1 MSNNTLPPPIVPA
14 DRNLAEITV
23 KAVILGIILSM
34 LLAAAN
40 AYIGLLVGLTV
51 SASIPAAA
59 VSMGLLRFFKNSNIL
74 ENNMVQTAA
83 SAGESLVAGIIFT
96 IPALVMMGAWELYDY
111 LSILSIALIGGIL
124 GVAFTIP
131 LRRAIII
138 EARLK
143 FPEGVATAEVL
154 KTGGIETSNDPSTL
168 DAEADAEAAS
178 GFKRLLQAA
187 SIGAGFK
194 LLESGLGFFAGGIA
208 MVKSWFAGAFLFSGN
223 LTLSP
228 ALIGVGYIVGLNIA
242 VLVFLG
248 GVIGTLVGVPVN
260 WYFNSEAILLATG
273 IYPAISWSEINA
285 NQWTTLAGE
294 AWQDCRRIGVGAMII
309 GGVWSLFILVKPLIA
324 GVKAS

>member
-111 LSILSIALIGGIL
+111 LSIL
-124 GVAFTIP
+124 
-131 LRRAIII
+131 
-138 EARLK
+138 
-143 FPEGVATAEVL
+143 
-154 KTGGIETSNDPSTL
+154 
-168 DAEADAEAAS
+168 
-178 GFKRLLQAA
+178 
-187 SIGAGFK
+187 
-194 LLESGLGFFAGGIA
+194 
-208 MVKSWFAGAFLFSGN
+208 
-223 LTLSP
+223 
-228 ALIGVGYIVGLNIA
+228 
-242 VLVFLG
+242 
-248 GVIGTLVGVPVN
+248 
-260 WYFNSEAILLATG
+260 
-273 IYPAISWSEINA
+273 
-285 NQWTTLAGE
+285 
-294 AWQDCRRIGVGAMII
+294 
-309 GGVWSLFILVKPLIA
+309 VWPR
-324 GVKAS
+324 